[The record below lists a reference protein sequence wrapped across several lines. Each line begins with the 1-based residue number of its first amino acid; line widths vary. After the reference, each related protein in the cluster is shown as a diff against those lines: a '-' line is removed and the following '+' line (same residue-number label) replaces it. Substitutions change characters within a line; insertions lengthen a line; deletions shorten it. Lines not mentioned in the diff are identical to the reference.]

1 MPLDRLSELGIIP
14 RIRYDTLNKENEM
27 TTTTHFE
34 TRNAGY
40 RTQYYVFYQV
50 INGVRCNVHTS
61 KDIAYLHA
69 VTSKYTR

>member
-1 MPLDRLSELGIIP
+1 
-14 RIRYDTLNKENEM
+14 M